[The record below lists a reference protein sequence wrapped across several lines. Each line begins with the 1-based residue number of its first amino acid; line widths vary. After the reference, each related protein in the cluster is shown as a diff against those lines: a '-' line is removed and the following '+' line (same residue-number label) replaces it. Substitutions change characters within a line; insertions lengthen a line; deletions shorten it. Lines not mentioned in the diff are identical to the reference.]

1 MQIRRVIGEALISMA
16 ALVILLAVL
25 AAIDPRVRDHLKS
38 VALRKDTISADVAR
52 MNADAHDAVKTVRW
66 SAREH
71 GLDHAALGVFVVVA
85 TGLVVAMLR
94 L

>member
-1 MQIRRVIGEALISMA
+1 MSMA

-25 AAIDPRVRDHLKS
+25 AALDPRIREHAKNVL
-38 VALRKDTISADVAR
+38 VRKDTLAVDVSR
-52 MNADAHDAVKTVRW
+52 MNAEAHDAVAVVRW

-71 GLDHAALGVFVVVA
+71 GLDHAALAVFVVVA

>member
-1 MQIRRVIGEALISMA
+1 MRRVIGEALMSMA
-16 ALVILLAVL
+16 ALVILLTVL
-25 AAIDPRVRDHLKS
+25 AALDPRIREHGKS
-38 VALRKDTISADVAR
+38 MLLHKDTVAADVSR
-52 MNADAHDAVKTVRW
+52 MNAEAHDAVSVVRW

>member
-1 MQIRRVIGEALISMA
+1 MMSMA

-25 AAIDPRVRDHLKS
+25 AALDPRIRAHARNVL
-38 VALRKDTISADVAR
+38 LRKDTVSADVSR
-52 MNADAHDAVKTVRW
+52 MNAEAHDAVAVIRW

-71 GLDHAALGVFVVVA
+71 GLDHAALAVFVVVA

>member
-1 MQIRRVIGEALISMA
+1 MSMA
-16 ALVILLAVL
+16 ALVILLAAL
-25 AAIDPRVRDHLKS
+25 AAIDPRVREH
-38 VALRKDTISADVAR
+38 VTGVLRKDSVAADVSR
-52 MNADAHDAVKTVRW
+52 MNADARSAVKVARW

-71 GLDHAALGVFVVVA
+71 GLDHAALAVFVVVA